1 MPFIHRSTGIVRKNS
16 EVDPNRS
23 RYGILAKFGSG
34 YRRYVLFFKVKNHLG
49 EKNKKLY
56 LNAKFLPSILH
67 IFCLQFILFLPLWIQ
82 IRIRNAD
89 SQSCLIRI

>member
-1 MPFIHRSTGIVRKNS
+1 MKWTQIDPDTEFWLNLDPDTG
-16 EVDPNRS
+16 DM
-23 RYGILAKFGSG
+23 
-34 YRRYVLFFKVKNHLG
+34 FFFLVKNHLG